1 MANDSSS
8 GSALF
13 TAFLLGAV
21 AGAAIALLYAP
32 AAGEETRRKLAEK
45 AREGRK
51 RAESMMRDGQ
61 EAFKRQRENLGQA
74 FERGREVFE
83 QARKESL

>member
-8 GSALF
+8 GSGLF
-13 TAFLLGAV
+13 TAFVLGAV

-32 AAGEETRRKLAEK
+32 AAGEETRRKIAEK

-51 RAESMMRDGQ
+51 RAESAMREGQ
-61 EAFKRQRENLGQA
+61 QAFSRHRDTIAQA
-74 FERGREVFE
+74 FERGREGFE